1 MTDVKIL
8 EDIPETTALELV
20 VINKTVGSL
29 NTNISLLE
37 EMVDERLK
45 NYSPEKYKGDADSAK
60 KDRAELNKA
69 KEAIAKARIKIMG
82 EVMKPYEDFEKRC
95 KALEKNIVL
104 ASSSLDEIV
113 KAKENEEKE
122 AKRQRI
128 QLYWDSKN
136 FDLFPI
142 DRVFNQKW
150 LNKTFKEADITR
162 EIDNVIERTYKDL
175 KTVEKYCELNE
186 LAESAEIL
194 KAHYLVSLDMTETL
208 EYAEQLQKKK
218 DLAEKEAVE
227 RSDREHREKLEKQ
240 FAETAKEAKKVETS
254 RCVDELVAMSSGEP
268 VTEKRKEYVISVN
281 CTKDELVQLRCSLDA
296 IGIEYSVQ
304 ELDF

>member
-8 EDIPETTALELV
+8 EEIPETTELELI

-29 NTNISLLE
+29 NTNISRLE
-37 EMVDERLK
+37 ELVNIRLED
-45 NYSPEKYKGDADSAK
+45 YSPDKYTGDADSAK

-69 KEAIAKARIKIMG
+69 KEAIAVSRRKIID
-82 EVMKPYEDFEKRC
+82 ELMKPYSDFEERC
-95 KALEKNIVL
+95 KALEEKIDT
-104 ASSSLDEIV
+104 ASRALDEIV
-113 KAKENEEKE
+113 KQKENEEKE

-128 QLYWDSKN
+128 QLYWNSKN
-136 FDLFPI
+136 FELFPI
-142 DRVFNQKW
+142 ERVFNSKW

-162 EIDNVIERTYKDL
+162 EIDSVIERTYKEL
-175 KTVEKYCELNE
+175 KAVEKYCELNGIT
-186 LAESAEIL
+186 ESADIL
-194 KAHYLVSLDMTETL
+194 KANYLVSLDMTSTL

-218 DLAEKEAVE
+218 ELAEKEAVE
-227 RSDREHREKLEKQ
+227 RDDREHKEKLEKQ
-240 FAETAKEAKKVETS
+240 FAETAKEAKKVES
-254 RCVDELVAMSSGEP
+254 SKYVDEIVAMSNGEP
-268 VTEKRKEYVISVN
+268 VEEKSREYVISVK

>member
-8 EDIPETTALELV
+8 EDIPETTELELI

-29 NTNISLLE
+29 NTNISRLE
-37 EMVDERLK
+37 ELVNIRLED
-45 NYSPEKYKGDADSAK
+45 YSPDKYTGDADSAK

-69 KEAIAKARIKIMG
+69 KDAIATSRRKIID
-82 EVMKPYEDFEKRC
+82 ELMKPYSDFEERC
-95 KALEKNIVL
+95 KALEKKIDL
-104 ASSSLDEIV
+104 ASRALDEIV
-113 KAKENEEKE
+113 KQKESEEKE

-128 QLYWDSKN
+128 QLYWNSKN

-162 EIDNVIERTYKDL
+162 EIDSVIDRTYKDL

-240 FAETAKEAKKVETS
+240 FAETAKEAKKVES
-254 RCVDELVAMSSGEP
+254 SKYVDELVAMSSGEP
-268 VTEKRKEYVISVN
+268 VEEKRKEYVISVK

>member
-8 EDIPETTALELV
+8 EDIPETTELELI

-29 NTNISLLE
+29 NTNISRLE
-37 EMVDERLK
+37 ELVNIRLED
-45 NYSPEKYKGDADSAK
+45 YSPEKYTGDADSAK

-69 KEAIAKARIKIMG
+69 KDAIAVSRRKIID
-82 EVMKPYEDFEKRC
+82 ELMKPYSDFEERC
-95 KALEKNIVL
+95 KALEKKIDL
-104 ASSSLDEIV
+104 ASRALDEIV
-113 KAKENEEKE
+113 KQKENEEKE

-128 QLYWDSKN
+128 QLYWNSKN

-162 EIDNVIERTYKDL
+162 EIDSVIERTYKDL
-175 KTVEKYCELNE
+175 KTVEKYCELNNIQ
-186 LAESAEIL
+186 ESAKIL
-194 KAHYLVSLDMTETL
+194 KANYLVSLDMTSTL

-227 RSDREHREKLEKQ
+227 RDDREHREKLEKQ
-240 FAETAKEAKKVETS
+240 FAETAKEAKKVES
-254 RCVDELVAMSSGEP
+254 SKYVAKQVAMATGEP
-268 VTEKRKEYVISVN
+268 VEEKRREYVISVK

>member
-8 EDIPETTALELV
+8 EEIPETTELELI

-29 NTNISLLE
+29 NTNISRLE
-37 EMVDERLK
+37 ELVNIRLED
-45 NYSPEKYKGDADSAK
+45 YAPDKYTGDADSAK

-128 QLYWDSKN
+128 QLYWNSKN
-136 FDLFPI
+136 FELFPI
-142 DRVFNQKW
+142 ERVFNSKW

-162 EIDNVIERTYKDL
+162 EIDNVIERTYKEL
-175 KTVEKYCELNE
+175 KAVEKYCELNGIT
-186 LAESAEIL
+186 ESADIL
-194 KAHYLVSLDMTETL
+194 KANYLVSLDMTSTL

-218 DLAEKEAVE
+218 ELAEKEAVE
-227 RSDREHREKLEKQ
+227 RDDREHKEKLEKQ
-240 FAETAKEAKKVETS
+240 FAETAKEAKKVES
-254 RCVDELVAMSSGEP
+254 SKYVDEIVAMSNGEP
-268 VTEKRKEYVISVN
+268 VEEKSREYVISVK